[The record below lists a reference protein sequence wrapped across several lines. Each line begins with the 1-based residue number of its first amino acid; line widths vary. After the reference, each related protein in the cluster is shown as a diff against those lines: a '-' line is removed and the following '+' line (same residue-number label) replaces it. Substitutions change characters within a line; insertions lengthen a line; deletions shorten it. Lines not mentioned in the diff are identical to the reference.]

1 MKLIVFSG
9 LPGTGKSALAE
20 SVGRE
25 LDIPVFAK
33 DWLEATLLRC
43 EYFPANEEKP
53 LGSAGYQLL
62 TTLAER
68 QLMLNQSVIL
78 DSVASTESIRSTWKQ
93 LSAKYD
99 AQWLVVECICSDEN
113 IHQARLKNRQRH
125 IPGWHELEWADVECV
140 KAYYALWNEPRLV
153 IDCVDPADKNL
164 GVVLD
169 WIKTKK
175 EISQ

>member
-1 MKLIVFSG
+1 MKMVVFSG

-25 LDIPVFAK
+25 LGIPVFAK

-43 EYFPANEEKP
+43 ELVPANEKKP
-53 LGSAGYQLL
+53 LGSVGYQLL

-68 QLMLNQSVIL
+68 QLMLGQSVVL

-99 AQWLVVECICSDEN
+99 AEWLVVECICSDEN
-113 IHQARLKNRQRH
+113 IHRARLKTRQRH
-125 IPGWHELEWADVECV
+125 IPGWHELVWADVERV
-140 KAYYALWNEPRLV
+140 KAYYAPWNEPRLV
-153 IDCVDPADKNL
+153 VDCVDPVDKNL
-164 GVVLD
+164 EIVLN

-175 EISQ
+175 EIPQ